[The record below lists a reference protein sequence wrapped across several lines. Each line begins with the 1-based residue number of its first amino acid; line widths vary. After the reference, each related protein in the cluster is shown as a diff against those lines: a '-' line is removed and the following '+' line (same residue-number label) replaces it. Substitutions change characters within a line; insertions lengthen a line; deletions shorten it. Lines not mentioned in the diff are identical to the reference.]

1 MGRFLNFIGLEE
13 NDDEEILND
22 EAQPEQPKREPRSRR
37 RENALVG
44 GGDPQP
50 VPSSVASMKMIV
62 YHPVCYDD
70 AQSIVDNLKK
80 PVAGVA
86 MGLIKDVE
94 SGNIAILTDI
104 QGLEDFLGDMDFKVA
119 GTRDGITA
127 IQMDIKIKGIDRE
140 ILTRALEQARKG
152 RLFILGKMAER
163 S

>member
-1 MGRFLNFIGLEE
+1 MGKFLNFIGLEE

-70 AQSIVDNLKK
+70 AQSIVDNLKNRR
-80 PVAGVA
+80 PVIVNMEELDGNCAQRVLDFLLGSIYALNGTINKISRGIFLVA
-86 MGLIKDVE
+86 PRDVDVE
-94 SGNIAILTDI
+94 DTGEDSGYTD
-104 QGLEDFLGDMDFKVA
+104 M
-119 GTRDGITA
+119 
-127 IQMDIKIKGIDRE
+127 
-140 ILTRALEQARKG
+140 
-152 RLFILGKMAER
+152 
-163 S
+163 

>member
-1 MGRFLNFIGLEE
+1 MGKFLNFIGLEE

-70 AQSIVDNLKK
+70 AQSIVDNLKNRR
-80 PVAGVA
+80 PVIVNMEELDGNCAQRVLDFLLGAIYAINGTINKVSRGIFLVA
-86 MGLIKDVE
+86 PRDVDVE
-94 SGNIAILTDI
+94 DTG
-104 QGLEDFLGDMDFKVA
+104 EDTGYSDM
-119 GTRDGITA
+119 
-127 IQMDIKIKGIDRE
+127 
-140 ILTRALEQARKG
+140 
-152 RLFILGKMAER
+152 
-163 S
+163 